1 MKNIKIAY
9 SKKPSIIFYSIIIF
23 IIIILN
29 LLISSFI
36 FKFNNDNYKNNKNLN
51 ITELIENNTNFDHN
65 ICHFIKRKLKNR
77 KHPFD
82 YEDEL
87 SFFISLIICKIPFSF
102 IRFGDGEEHIMAGKR
117 INTITDK
124 WFWNNTNKKF
134 QESLIESSSIC
145 INSNNFIAIP
155 CKNWNFISKSILSF
169 SKCNNSKFMSFSTV
183 FINKNFQFFQNW
195 INKFINSSKRWKI
208 ILVANSLINKD
219 ISWAYKYFP
228 IPDHIVEKWDE
239 LRESLLKK
247 LENEAKNNNLIFFI
261 SAGPAANI
269 IITYLIKINNKNIYI
284 DFGSAIETITKGFST
299 RSYTK
304 NGSNSLARCEQFY
317 IENHLPIYFR

>member
-1 MKNIKIAY
+1 
-9 SKKPSIIFYSIIIF
+9 
-23 IIIILN
+23 
-29 LLISSFI
+29 
-36 FKFNNDNYKNNKNLN
+36 
-51 ITELIENNTNFDHN
+51 
-65 ICHFIKRKLKNR
+65 
-77 KHPFD
+77 
-82 YEDEL
+82 
-87 SFFISLIICKIPFSF
+87 
-102 IRFGDGEEHIMAGKR
+102 MAGKQFA
-117 INTITDK
+117 TIRDK

-228 IPDHIVEKWDE
+228 IPDHIVQKWDE
-239 LRESLLKK
+239 LKDSLLKK
-247 LENEAKNNNLIFFI
+247 LGNEATNNNLIFFI

-284 DFGSAIETITKGFST
+284 DFGSAIEIITKGFST

-304 NGSNSLARCEQFY
+304 NGKNSLVRCEQFY

>member
-1 MKNIKIAY
+1 
-9 SKKPSIIFYSIIIF
+9 
-23 IIIILN
+23 
-29 LLISSFI
+29 
-36 FKFNNDNYKNNKNLN
+36 
-51 ITELIENNTNFDHN
+51 
-65 ICHFIKRKLKNR
+65 
-77 KHPFD
+77 
-82 YEDEL
+82 
-87 SFFISLIICKIPFSF
+87 
-102 IRFGDGEEHIMAGKR
+102 
-117 INTITDK
+117 
-124 WFWNNTNKKF
+124 
-134 QESLIESSSIC
+134 
-145 INSNNFIAIP
+145 
-155 CKNWNFISKSILSF
+155 
-169 SKCNNSKFMSFSTV
+169 MSFSTV

-228 IPDHIVEKWDE
+228 IPDHIVQKWDE
-239 LRESLLKK
+239 LKDSLLKK
-247 LENEAKNNNLIFFI
+247 LGNEATNNNLIFFI

>member
-1 MKNIKIAY
+1 MAY
-9 SKKPSIIFYSIIIF
+9 SKKHSIIFYSIIIF

-29 LLISSFI
+29 SLISSSI
-36 FKFNNDNYKNNKNLN
+36 FYNGNNKNNENLN
-51 ITELIENNTNFDHN
+51 ITELIESNTNFDHK

-102 IRFGDGEEHIMAGKR
+102 IRFGDGEEHIMAGKQFA
-117 INTITDK
+117 TIRDK

-228 IPDHIVEKWDE
+228 IPDHIVQKWDE
-239 LRESLLKK
+239 LKDSLLKK
-247 LENEAKNNNLIFFI
+247 LGNEATNNNLIFFI

-269 IITYLIKINNKNIYI
+269 I
-284 DFGSAIETITKGFST
+284 
-299 RSYTK
+299 
-304 NGSNSLARCEQFY
+304 
-317 IENHLPIYFR
+317 